1 MAFTKTKLVAT
12 LGPSSDN
19 YETIKAMAQNGL
31 DLARI
36 NMSHGTHD
44 EHKKKIDIIT
54 SLQEEGFLVAI
65 MMDLKGPKI
74 RCGTFENGGV
84 DFCKGDITRIVKEDV
99 IGNKERFTVSYKNLY
114 GD

>member
-19 YETIKAMAQNGL
+19 YETIKAMAENGL

-36 NMSHGTHD
+36 NMSHGKYE
-44 EHKKKIDIIT
+44 EHEKKINII
-54 SLQEEGFLVAI
+54 SDLQKEGYLVAI

-74 RCGTFENGGV
+74 RCGNFEIPLHHFQNSH
-84 DFCKGDITRIVKEDV
+84 I
-99 IGNKERFTVSYKNLY
+99 
-114 GD
+114 